1 MKFEQEY
8 NFKVGDEVITST
20 GEVGVIKDIC
30 DCKYCKERGFCEPQ
44 VETKIGNGTIYIT
57 DNDKRVNFRSFY
69 KIGDYIFGNL
79 DEDCLLYDIKRTEE
93 EINRLKNEL
102 NVLKKQ
108 QNVMQRLEF
117 QKDDSNPIGYESTQ
131 TVTKGS
137 TERFCD
143 IKTLEYTTYPKDTLT
158 ITDQEYISR
167 AEAFNRLNT
176 IRMQAEDSKE
186 RNTCT
191 RMVAALLEVPVSD
204 VKVTRNCEECD
215 HFSKSSS
222 QYPCSHCRNCYI
234 DQFKARRDG
243 NG

>member
-1 MKFEQEY
+1 MK
-8 NFKVGDEVITST
+8 
-20 GEVGVIKDIC
+20 
-30 DCKYCKERGFCEPQ
+30 
-44 VETKIGNGTIYIT
+44 
-57 DNDKRVNFRSFY
+57 
-69 KIGDYIFGNL
+69 
-79 DEDCLLYDIKRTEE
+79 LLK
-93 EINRLKNEL
+93 RLKDYMVNEAAEYSKL
-102 NVLKKQ
+102 I
-108 QNVMQRLEF
+108 
-117 QKDDSNPIGYESTQ
+117 DSIKESKSEAPEDYESTR
-131 TVTKGS
+131 TVTKG
-137 TERFCD
+137 TIERSCD
-143 IKTLEYTTYPKDTLT
+143 IKTLEYTTYIKDKL
-158 ITDQEYISR
+158 IISDQEYISR